1 MIKINLMKSFAVS
14 GAEQFTTLSAGG
26 ERDKFIIDA
35 IKRIVI
41 IIIGPAAIYMYELK
55 IIPELQGKLQQVQN
69 ELTETTSF
77 NQSKSGLANE
87 IKKYEEEQLNINGQ
101 MNFINKLARDKI
113 NEFKLFRHL
122 QNATPESVWINRL
135 EFKDNELMIN
145 AESDVQDE
153 LNKFSV
159 RLSNAD
165 FLSNIIPIDQ
175 DVKAD
180 PFGVGISTTS
190 QNLKARFNT
199 ESSTP

>member
-1 MIKINLMKSFAVS
+1 MKSFAVS